1 MFNYT
6 NQDWNE
12 DQIEALRA
20 GVELGHSFSIIG
32 RRINKTRNACIGKAR
47 RMDFK
52 TPEDVRKTRA
62 PRIVRSVPK
71 KSPTLSV
78 VPKKPPAFVDDADVP
93 EMPSIAET
101 VRKIRRK
108 AVRGA
113 MASLMARDATQCHWP
128 IGDPKKPDFHYCDA
142 DQRAG
147 LSNYCDQHHKQATD
161 QRKTLEDRE
170 QWAKDNKDLPSARR
184 VLDAL
189 RAKRMRGTV
198 NG

>member
-6 NQDWNE
+6 NPDWTE
-12 DQIEALRA
+12 DQIETLRA

-32 RRINKTRNACIGKAR
+32 RQINKSKNACIGKAR
-47 RMDFK
+47 RMGFK

-62 PRIVRSVPK
+62 PRIARSVPK
-71 KSPTLSV
+71 KPVTLAI
-78 VPKKPPAFVDDADVP
+78 VPKIYDEDVP

-101 VRKIRRK
+101 VRKVRRK

-113 MASLMARDATQCHWP
+113 VASVLARDSNQCHWP
-128 IGDPKKPDFHYCDA
+128 IGDPKKDDFQYCIE

-170 QWAKDNKDLPSARR
+170 QWAKDNKDLPTARR
-184 VLDAL
+184 VLEAL
-189 RAKRMRGTV
+189 RKRRAMA
-198 NG
+198 